1 MQNKQ
6 TYTDFI
12 ITELNKGNVQ
22 YKDVCSVFCG
32 KFRLSERSFD
42 KYWKI
47 ANTIHS
53 EQRETI
59 NNAKL
64 ITTIALEKE
73 AVKKAILNK
82 HEAMEI
88 LTEIAIGKAKKV
100 EGTIIIPTASE
111 RRGAIETMAKI
122 EGWNAPTK
130 SENINTNLNQEF
142 KGFNFLPKEPEEDAE
157 TE

>member
-1 MQNKQ
+1 MQNKE

-12 ITELNKGNVQ
+12 ISELNKGNVQ

-42 KYWKI
+42 KYWKQ

-64 ITTIALEKE
+64 NTTIELEKE
-73 AVKKAILNK
+73 AVKDANFYRNKILAK
-82 HEAMEI
+82 ME
-88 LTEIAIGKAKKV
+88 EIMEQKAKRV
-100 EGTIIIPTASE
+100 EGQVIMPTYSDVIRAGE
-111 RRGAIETMAKI
+111 RIAKI
-122 EGWNAPTK
+122 MGVDAPTK
-130 SENINTNLNQEF
+130 SENTNINFEQPIISF
-142 KGFNFLPKEPEEDAE
+142 FDSEDGN
-157 TE
+157 

>member
-1 MQNKQ
+1 MQNKK

-12 ITELNKGNVQ
+12 ISELNKGNVQ

-47 ANTIHS
+47 ANTEHT

-64 ITTIALEKE
+64 EQSIASEKE

-88 LTEIAIGKAKKV
+88 LTEIAIGKPKKV
-100 EGTIIIPTASE
+100 EGTIVMPTASE

-142 KGFNFLPKEPEEDAE
+142 KGFNFLPDDPDDAE
-157 TE
+157 AE

>member
-1 MQNKQ
+1 MQNKK

-12 ITELNKGNVQ
+12 ITELNKGNVK
-22 YKDVCSVFCG
+22 YNDVCSAFCS
-32 KFRLSERSFD
+32 KFQLSERSFN

-47 ANTIHS
+47 ANTEHT

-64 ITTIALEKE
+64 EQSIASEKE

-88 LTEIAIGKAKKV
+88 LTEIAIGKPKKV
-100 EGTIIIPTASE
+100 EGTIVMPTASE

-130 SENINTNLNQEF
+130 SENTNTNIDKTPIFGDLDLDE
-142 KGFNFLPKEPEEDAE
+142 
-157 TE
+157 

>member
-1 MQNKQ
+1 MKPKDRQDWIFQELVKDKNK
-6 TYTDFI
+6 TFSEMFSDYLVEF
-12 ITELNKGNVQ
+12 
-22 YKDVCSVFCG
+22 G
-32 KFRLSERSFD
+32 KISEVTFNID
-42 KYWKI
+42 WKK
-47 ANTIHS
+47 ANATHS
-53 EQRETI
+53 EYRESI
-59 NNAKL
+59 KNKIIDASAKEE
-64 ITTIALEKE
+64 IK

-130 SENINTNLNQEF
+130 SENINTNIDKTPIFGDLDLDE
-142 KGFNFLPKEPEEDAE
+142 
-157 TE
+157 

>member
-1 MQNKQ
+1 MQNKK

-12 ITELNKGNVQ
+12 ISELNKGNVK
-22 YKDVCSVFCG
+22 YNDVCSVFLR
-32 KFRLSERSFD
+32 KFALSRQTFD
-42 KYWKI
+42 KYWKQ

-64 ITTIALEKE
+64 EQSIATEKE

-82 HEAMEI
+82 HDALEI
-88 LTEIAIGKAKKV
+88 LTEIAIGKPKKV
-100 EGTIIIPTASE
+100 EGTIVMPTASE

-130 SENINTNLNQEF
+130 SENTNNNYNQDITIEI
-142 KGFNFLPKEPEEDAE
+142 G
-157 TE
+157 